1 MPILDWLPHYAF
13 KEDLM
18 PDIIGGLTT
27 GIMHVP
33 QGIAYSTLA
42 GVDPV
47 YGLYASCFPAF
58 FYMFFGTSRH
68 ASIGSFAVVA
78 LMAGVA
84 NDNVMAKHGGGIVE
98 LIRNNSH
105 FEAITHPEVT
115 PIQVATT
122 LTFAIGIWQVRL
134 TLELLA
140 MIDLFLKILPIYG
153 LQILC
158 GLLRLQFLMTYFS
171 DPLISGFTTGAAVHV
186 LVAQIDDIMG
196 VRVPKASGAGY
207 VFIRLY
213 DLAIRV
219 PQVNPAALVISLF
232 SIIFLYVGKEYL
244 SPYLNKKF
252 DLKIPIPFELILVAL
267 TATFSNVFHWHENNS
282 VDIVGTIPAGL
293 PQPELPTMPILK
305 ECMMQSIGISI
316 VIIAV
321 HISMAKILG
330 KKLGYVIDDSQE
342 LYAIGLTSFMGS
354 FFSIYP
360 VSTALGRTMV
370 NLSALFSCALLLA
383 IILWFGPLLRD
394 LPSCVLASIITV
406 ALKSMFMKYSELKSI
421 YPVSKIDFSIWVVS
435 FTCTVFINV
444 MEGLAISL
452 IFALFTVI
460 GRSQWPEWQYF
471 FPSTDIIGANDS
483 GGSIG
488 PFDMCVFRFDGPLL
502 FTNVERFKTSLK
514 LAIENWTKTWD
525 TQEKKEDKEAEVP
538 TRPQKLWNKQ
548 QPHFLVID
556 CTVIASCDYM
566 AVCALTEIAKEFKNK
581 GGTLYLA
588 GANGALRSALEAIGF
603 FQIVEKECMFPTLKD
618 AISIANRNG

>member
-1 MPILDWLPHYAF
+1 MPILDWLPRYAF

-42 GVDPV
+42 SVDPV

-84 NDNVMAKHGGGIVE
+84 NDNVMSKHGGGIVE

-122 LTFAIGIWQVRL
+122 LTFAIGIWQ
-134 TLELLA
+134 
-140 MIDLFLKILPIYG
+140 
-153 LQILC
+153 ILC

-171 DPLISGFTTGAAVHV
+171 DPLVSGFTTGAAVHV

-207 VFIRLY
+207 VFI
-213 DLAIRV
+213 
-219 PQVNPAALVISLF
+219 VNPAALVISLF

-252 DLKIPIPFELILVAL
+252 DLKLPIPFELILVAL

-282 VDIVGTIPAGL
+282 VDIVGAIPAGL
-293 PQPELPTMPILK
+293 PQPELPTMSILK

-321 HISMAKILG
+321 HISMAKMLG
-330 KKLGYVIDDSQE
+330 KKLGYAIDDNQE
-342 LYAIGLTSFMGS
+342 LYAIGLTSLMGS

-360 VSTALGRTMV
+360 VSTALGRTM
-370 NLSALFSCALLLA
+370 
-383 IILWFGPLLRD
+383 
-394 LPSCVLASIITV
+394 CVLASIITV

-421 YPVSKIDFSIWVVS
+421 YPVSKIDF
-435 FTCTVFINV
+435 
-444 MEGLAISL
+444 A
-452 IFALFTVI
+452 
-460 GRSQWPEWQYF
+460 
-471 FPSTDIIGANDS
+471 
-483 GGSIG
+483 
-488 PFDMCVFRFDGPLL
+488 
-502 FTNVERFKTSLK
+502 
-514 LAIENWTKTWD
+514 
-525 TQEKKEDKEAEVP
+525 
-538 TRPQKLWNKQ
+538 
-548 QPHFLVID
+548 
-556 CTVIASCDYM
+556 
-566 AVCALTEIAKEFKNK
+566 
-581 GGTLYLA
+581 
-588 GANGALRSALEAIGF
+588 
-603 FQIVEKECMFPTLKD
+603 
-618 AISIANRNG
+618 